1 MREVPGSIPGQALCP
16 RVFFCSASMWSL
28 LSSDEEEC
36 FVLVYISDILGQ
48 AVALFTF
55 HSNPW
60 YRLKSV
66 YTVLY
71 AKEDL

>member
-1 MREVPGSIPGQALCP
+1 MMMMIMMMMMMMMTGGRKG
-16 RVFFCSASMWSL
+16 
-28 LSSDEEEC
+28 
-36 FVLVYISDILGQ
+36 ISDILGQ

-55 HSNPW
+55 HSDPW